1 MKSRVSGVDS
11 QSILNFRSVFWP
23 VKTEDFKADR
33 AGSAISVDLKKC
45 MVSVNFEVFLLG
57 SILILCFWYVYFVS
71 HDNTK

>member
-1 MKSRVSGVDS
+1 M
-11 QSILNFRSVFWP
+11 
-23 VKTEDFKADR
+23 KTEDFKADR
-33 AGSAISVDLKKC
+33 AGSAIIVDLKKC